1 MEKQQFTWLR
11 PETTSR
17 VDIVGKLGHLC
28 GSLETMQGRQHIPR
42 GTYEFIALSRTT
54 FSQDIVSD
62 PAVEHGEL
70 ALPPDND
77 IDARDEF
84 VQEWRNRLSEK
95 WKEEPG
101 YTNTVLFDRIR
112 DMNGYYK
119 EKWENENRDK
129 ERPRGCEDTVFSSYY
144 SMYKPWPL

>member
-1 MEKQQFTWLR
+1 
-11 PETTSR
+11 
-17 VDIVGKLGHLC
+17 
-28 GSLETMQGRQHIPR
+28 MQGRQHIPR

-101 YTNTVLFDRIR
+101 YTNTVPFDRIR
-112 DMNGYYK
+112 DKNGYYK